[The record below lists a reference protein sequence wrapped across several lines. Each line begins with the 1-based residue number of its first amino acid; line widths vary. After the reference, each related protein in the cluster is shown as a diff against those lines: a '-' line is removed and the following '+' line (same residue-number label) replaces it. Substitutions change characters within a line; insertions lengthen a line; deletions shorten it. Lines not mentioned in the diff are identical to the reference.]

1 MDPLLRER
9 GAATNS
15 LRGADQ
21 IMQVRFRAKSEQL

>member
-21 IMQVRFRAKSEQL
+21 IMQVS